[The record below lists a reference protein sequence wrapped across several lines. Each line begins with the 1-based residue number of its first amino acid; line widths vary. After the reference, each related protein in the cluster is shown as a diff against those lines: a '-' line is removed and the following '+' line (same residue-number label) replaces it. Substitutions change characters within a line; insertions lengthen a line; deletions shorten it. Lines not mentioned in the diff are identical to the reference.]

1 LLDTVDDPA
10 VTKALLAE
18 AEGWLLERGMKR
30 ARGPMC
36 LNINEEIGTL
46 VEGFEHPPVIAMA
59 HSRAYQGGLIEQA
72 GYEKAKDLFA
82 WRYDVKGPPHPRADK
97 AWQAVQEM
105 PEVRFRSVRKKDMEA
120 ELKIIME
127 IFNDAWNEN
136 WGYVQAT
143 EAEIKKAAEDM
154 RLVIDEDMAFFCE
167 VEERPVGMCICLPD
181 MNSLIKDID
190 GKLFPFGFAKLFWRL
205 KVKGPKVGRLM
216 MLGIRRDLRGVKR
229 YGGLSLAMYVELSN
243 RGKKKGYEWGELSWT
258 LEDNHPINLGI
269 KAMGAK
275 VYKKYRIFERP
286 LGGKA

>member
-1 LLDTVDDPA
+1 
-10 VTKALLAE
+10 
-18 AEGWLLERGMKR
+18 
-30 ARGPMC
+30 
-36 LNINEEIGTL
+36 
-46 VEGFEHPPVIAMA
+46 
-59 HSRAYQGGLIEQA
+59 
-72 GYEKAKDLFA
+72 
-82 WRYDVKGPPHPRADK
+82 
-97 AWQAVQEM
+97 
-105 PEVRFRSVRKKDMEA
+105 
-120 ELKIIME
+120 
-127 IFNDAWNEN
+127 
-136 WGYVQAT
+136 
-143 EAEIKKAAEDM
+143 
-154 RLVIDEDMAFFCE
+154 
-167 VEERPVGMCICLPD
+167 

-190 GKLFPFGFAKLFWRL
+190 GKLFPFGFAKLLWRL